1 MKRKG
6 SKEYT
11 ELIQRYKTA
20 RTSMYITE
28 QNEAQYNH
36 EIEEASTVIER
47 LENGEIV
54 EQDILLN
61 LTKRLV
67 SALDAMKVINR
78 SLRHTWE
85 NTLNSVST
93 RLKDEWGIAD
103 IEAQIN

>member
-6 SKEYT
+6 SKEYK

-20 RTSMYITE
+20 RTSMHITE

-54 EQDILLN
+54 EQDILLK

-67 SALDAMKVINR
+67 SALDAVNNP
-78 SLRHTWE
+78 SLLCR
-85 NTLNSVST
+85 
-93 RLKDEWGIAD
+93 
-103 IEAQIN
+103 